1 MEDESRK
8 LLSEIRISRT
18 DVICQED
25 FVEQEEN
32 GPRDGDWEPTFQKQG
47 DQEETMKDISN
58 LEAVSL

>member
-1 MEDESRK
+1 M
-8 LLSEIRISRT
+8 SEIRISRT